1 MKPASPRMKLTYD
14 DYLLFPD
21 DGKRHELIDG
31 EHYVTPTPI
40 LRHQAIAGR
49 LHLLIASYLKAQ
61 PIGRVFFAPL
71 DVILSRFDVVE
82 PDLLYV
88 SRDRC
93 ADLLKDWVRGAPDL
107 VVEIGSP
114 STRRRDETIK
124 RTLYEREGV
133 IEYWIVDPEI
143 DVVRMY
149 RRSGDRF
156 ERPVELSHA
165 AGDVLTTAIL
175 PELELPLGEIF
186 ED

>member
-1 MKPASPRMKLTYD
+1 M
-14 DYLLFPD
+14 
-21 DGKRHELIDG
+21 
-31 EHYVTPTPI
+31 
-40 LRHQAIAGR
+40 
-49 LHLLIASYLKAQ
+49 IASYLKAQ
-61 PIGRVFFAPL
+61 PLGRVFFAPL
-71 DVILSRFDVVE
+71 DVILSRFDIVE

-133 IEYWIVDPEI
+133 TEYWIVDPEI
-143 DVVRMY
+143 DVVRVY

-156 ERPVELSHA
+156 ERPAELSRV
-165 AGDVLTTAIL
+165 AGDVLTTAL
-175 PELELPLGEIF
+175 FPELERPLSEIF
-186 ED
+186 DD

>member
-61 PIGRVFFAPL
+61 PLGRVFFAPL

-124 RTLYEREGV
+124 RTCTSARASSSTGSS
-133 IEYWIVDPEI
+133 I
-143 DVVRMY
+143 
-149 RRSGDRF
+149 RRSMSSACTDA
-156 ERPVELSHA
+156 VEIVSSGRWNCRA
-165 AGDVLTTAIL
+165 QRVTCSRQRSY
-175 PELELPLGEIF
+175 LGSNCR
-186 ED
+186 